1 MFSTAPYAPEHVVV
15 GLLHVDNEA
24 HMCALG
30 VLAEDTLFLSSYA
43 GFLKLNLSR
52 VLCQVK
58 PDGGDVWQQQQ
69 HRQHRLLHQQL
80 DPPLPGGKTRWAK
93 ESLGIIW
100 STMIIILLHE
110 YWFIYN
116 LSCPNLQPRAA

>member
-52 VLCQVK
+52 VLC
-58 PDGGDVWQQQQ
+58 
-69 HRQHRLLHQQL
+69 
-80 DPPLPGGKTRWAK
+80 
-93 ESLGIIW
+93 
-100 STMIIILLHE
+100 
-110 YWFIYN
+110 
-116 LSCPNLQPRAA
+116 

>member
-30 VLAEDTLFLSSYA
+30 VLAEDTFLSSYA

-58 PDGGDVWQQQQ
+58 PDGGDV
-69 HRQHRLLHQQL
+69 
-80 DPPLPGGKTRWAK
+80 
-93 ESLGIIW
+93 
-100 STMIIILLHE
+100 
-110 YWFIYN
+110 
-116 LSCPNLQPRAA
+116 